1 MRTRIRLVAAVA
13 LFAALAALTGCATT
27 GAHGEQ
33 SLILI
38 DTPTE
43 VRMGLESDT
52 GIRQEYPVLQDQGI
66 NAYVQEIGAKVA
78 AHSERT
84 DVEYSFT
91 VLDSD
96 VINAFAAPGGFIYVT
111 TGLLALADDEAEVAC
126 VLSHEV
132 GHVVGRHSVRS
143 MQSAMGAQMALQLV
157 LGDNAEA
164 WGQVAGL
171 GAGLFMMKYG
181 RDHEFQADQF
191 GVKYAVAAGYD
202 PEGMTRFFE
211 KLTEAYGSGPTGF
224 AGWLSTHPDTN
235 ERIARAREEFQH
247 YDLAGHPRNRFA
259 DRYLSRTASL
269 RSPS

>member
-1 MRTRIRLVAAVA
+1 MRTLMITAVLVWTVLA
-13 LFAALAALTGCATT
+13 LSGCATT

-43 VRMGLESDT
+43 VRMGVESDQ
-52 GIRQEYPVLQDQGI
+52 GIRQEYPVLQDAVLS
-66 NAYVQEIGAKVA
+66 AYVEEIGAAVA
-78 AHSERT
+78 VHSDRK
-84 DVEYSFT
+84 DIEYSFT

-96 VINAFAAPGGFIYVT
+96 IVNAFAAPGGFIYVT
-111 TGLLALADDEAEVAC
+111 TGLLAMAEDEAEVAC
-126 VLSHEV
+126 VLSHEI

-143 MQSAMGAQMALQLV
+143 MQQAMGIQVAAQLL

-164 WGQVAGL
+164 WGQIAGL
-171 GAGLFMMKYG
+171 GAGLFMTKYG

-202 PEGMTRFFE
+202 PVGMTRFFE
-211 KLTEAYGSGPTGF
+211 KLVALHGSGPSGF

-235 ERIARAREEFQH
+235 ERISRATQEITMYE
-247 YDLAGHPRNRFA
+247 LNGHSLRRNQGM
-259 DRYLSRTASL
+259 YLSRTASL
-269 RSPS
+269 R